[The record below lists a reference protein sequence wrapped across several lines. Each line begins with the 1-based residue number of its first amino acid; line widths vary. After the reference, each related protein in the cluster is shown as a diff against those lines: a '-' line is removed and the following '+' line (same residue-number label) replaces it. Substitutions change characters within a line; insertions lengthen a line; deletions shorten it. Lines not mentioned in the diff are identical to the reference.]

1 MSIHVRAVPFVQRKI
16 QMYAAVLPLNILDR
30 FSIDVWDPKNILNQ
44 RGYQRSPED
53 EHVRS
58 IAKYLERSDSI
69 MPVAGLLNV
78 REKGRLKF
86 KHNEL
91 IIPDGTRVWVV
102 DMQHRLKALVQ
113 AHEDGFAKDGS
124 FYFPAIIT
132 EGLDRVDEAAQFYV
146 INTKAKKMNVA
157 LTRRLLIENA
167 KVKYVSD
174 VKPWEISAVKAAIE
188 LNERLVNNPWHG
200 RLRQP
205 NEEKMVRHV
214 ATETSFVSSLRQLF
228 LSNPQARANQI
239 AKELSL
245 MWTAVRIHIPEC
257 FQEPRKYQLQRT
269 PGMFAF
275 NFFIAPA
282 FLTRHSQKD
291 YSKAL
296 SGLKKLG
303 PNFWKRS
310 NKSGAGRFGSGMAG
324 YSNLADYLEE
334 KYIK

>member
-1 MSIHVRAVPFVQRKI
+1 
-16 QMYAAVLPLNILDR
+16 MYLAVLPLNILDR
-30 FSIDVWDPKNILNQ
+30 FSIDVWDPKNVMNQ
-44 RGYQRSPED
+44 RGYQRSPQED
-53 EHVRS
+53 HVRS
-58 IAKYLERSDSI
+58 IAKYLERADSI

-78 REKGRLKF
+78 REKGRLKYRG
-86 KHNEL
+86 NEL

-113 AHEDGFAKDGS
+113 AHEDGFAKEGT
-124 FYFPAIIT
+124 FFFPAVIT

-174 VKPWEISAVKAAIE
+174 VRPWEISAVRAAIE
-188 LNERLVNNPWHG
+188 LNEKITGNPWHG
-200 RLRQP
+200 KLRQP
-205 NEEKMVRHV
+205 NEEKALRHV

-228 LSNPQARANQI
+228 LSNPQARPVQV
-239 AKELSL
+239 AKEIAL
-245 MWTAVRIHIPEC
+245 MWSAIREHVPDC

-275 NFFIAPA
+275 NFFIAPE
-282 FLTRHSQKD
+282 FLATHRQKD
-291 YSKAL
+291 YGKAL
-296 SGLKKLG
+296 KGLAKLG

-310 NKSGAGRFGSGMAG
+310 NKSGAGKFGSGMAG
-324 YSNLADYLEE
+324 YSNLADFLE
-334 KYIK
+334 KYIR